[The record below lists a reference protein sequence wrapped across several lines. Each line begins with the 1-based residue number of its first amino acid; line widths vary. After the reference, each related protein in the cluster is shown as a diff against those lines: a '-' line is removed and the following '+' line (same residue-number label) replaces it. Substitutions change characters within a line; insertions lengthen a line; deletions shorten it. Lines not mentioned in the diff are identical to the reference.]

1 MADPV
6 TVATVLTVLKQ
17 IGIYV
22 AAQLAYKEG
31 VDPLL
36 KKWKKSRS
44 DPEVEDEVAK
54 LKAEHDKLQ
63 QKLSQ
68 YQIAV
73 NYQHSQLTPLLTEL
87 VQHTKTREQLTKLVE
102 LLKELVGVVSAE
114 RIEKR
119 LDQAY
124 DGLDAEQLKNRS
136 YRYELPGG
144 WYDDHY
150 CFYCRATSEPDP
162 PSDWRRHRCFLSVPI
177 EEYRPGSPFMEQRI
191 TFDTRIRGIARIRGR
206 RSKPLTLSY
215 YLVKV
220 SVENGRLAGDLEE
233 IFNDPDL
240 LEHHPEATE
249 GIVEKIDT
257 SFFKSLE
264 TCFENQRSARENLE
278 NLVKNLYDLEI
289 LNIITDDPRLEIT
302 GILDGTKL
310 TDEWLKKSEK
320 LTKKFNEMQA
330 LTQSWRKTTAQLLAD
345 DTISDKLRF
354 VRTEEVVPAA
364 HFLRFFDALIDIDK
378 FGFKQIRG
386 GRRRLADNH
395 SEKSPKYLKQI
406 RDDRI
411 HLARDDFFEWYPKYL
426 EGITGDSQPLA
437 DIVSCFGKSLSDP
450 GMALGVKGG
459 FAHIHQKTHTAS
471 WQKCV
476 PPESTGHA
484 SYVRISGVAGDVG
497 LKHIFSEFKGGTNYK
512 KALFVFGD
520 LWWWMFREYSN
531 GLGEPLN
538 AKITGEINTGI
549 AFNILKNIN
558 WNRKQKTMINYMHL
572 GELLNRT
579 PHPKVAMPFEI
590 CSPSPDQILNTLTN
604 GISFFDGGISLPTSL
619 LNRRSHTRL
628 HHALRRGEQSLEPLK
643 RALLKPRKERI
654 DKLCKDLGLT
664 EEQIEKLM
672 VRIKLSY
679 AANYQSWAT
688 VKEAVDEWYEK
699 AFNQWNEEWHR
710 ANHNT
715 PSDTSRYEI
724 RKSAFDKWSRE
735 SGFPPLWYINTPFGY
750 KSSKRITEEGLEDL
764 CAPLFKAQTDHWETV
779 TIRRHEEL
787 LTIAKCDEA
796 IRLNPEDINA
806 YNNRGNAKFL
816 LGQYKEAI
824 ADYDMAL
831 RINPKD
837 ANAYNNRKE
846 CQKKVVAELSDDFL
860 RALKRS

>member
-1 MADPV
+1 MADPITIV
-6 TVATVLTVLKQ
+6 TVTTQ
-17 IGIYV
+17 ILVYI
-22 AAQLAYKEG
+22 AAQLAYKKG
-31 VDPLL
+31 VEPLL
-36 KKWKKSRS
+36 EKWKKSRS
-44 DPEVEDEVAK
+44 DPELLKSLEAEEEAAK

-73 NYQHSQLTPLLTEL
+73 NHQHSQLTPLLTEL
-87 VQHTKTREQLTKLVE
+87 VQHTKTREQHTKLVE

-136 YRYELPGG
+136 YRYKLPGSG
-144 WYDDHY
+144 YDDHY
-150 CFYCRATSEPDP
+150 WFKCAAR
-162 PSDWRRHRCFLSVPI
+162 SDTYFDSDRTRNCFLSVPLLLPNKPDYI
-177 EEYRPGSPFMEQRI
+177 YNV
-191 TFDTRIRGIARIRGR
+191 TFRGGVPLIHQDVTIDTRTRGIARIFSGGSR
-206 RSKPLTLSY
+206 RLTLFY
-215 YLVKV
+215 FLQKV
-220 SVENGRLAGDLEE
+220 SVENGRLADDLAE

-264 TCFENQRSARENLE
+264 TYFENQRSARENLE
-278 NLVKNLYDLEI
+278 NLVKNFYELEI
-289 LNIITDDPRLEIT
+289 LNTITDDPKLEIT

-330 LTQSWRKTTAQLLAD
+330 LTQSWRKTTARLLAD

-364 HFLRFFDALIDIDK
+364 RFLRFFDALVDIDK
-378 FGFKQIRG
+378 FYFKQT
-386 GRRRLADNH
+386 
-395 SEKSPKYLKQI
+395 
-406 RDDRI
+406 DD
-411 HLARDDFFEWYPKYL
+411 LARDDFFEWYPKYL

-437 DIVSCFGKSLSDP
+437 GIVSWFGESLGDTRK
-450 GMALGVKGG
+450 LN
-459 FAHIHQKTHTAS
+459 FAHTHQKTLDPPLAS
-471 WQKCV
+471 YLQH
-476 PPESTGHA
+476 E
-484 SYVRISGVAGDVG
+484 SYVRISGIVEDAG
-497 LKHIFSEFKGGTNYK
+497 LQYISSEFKGGTNYG
-512 KALFVFGD
+512 KALFHFDHGISD
-520 LWWWMFREYSN
+520 ASK
-531 GLGEPLN
+531 N
-538 AKITGEINTGI
+538 AYLAEALHAKHAAKADREINTGI

-558 WNRKQKTMINYMHL
+558 WNSEQQTMVECLSL
-572 GELLNRT
+572 GEEINGNKFL
-579 PHPKVAMPFEI
+579 KAAMPFEI
-590 CSPSPDQILNTLTN
+590 CSPSPDQILNTLAN
-604 GISFFDGGISLPTSL
+604 GMSFFDGGISLPTSL
-619 LNRRSHTRL
+619 LNKRSRTRL
-628 HHALRRGEQSLEPLK
+628 YHALRRGEQTLEPLK
-643 RALLKPRKERI
+643 RVLLKPRKERI

-679 AANYQSWAT
+679 AANCQSWAT
-688 VKEAVDEWYEK
+688 VKETVDEWHEKVLNQRYEELIRDYYHRNQAEFVLKPFSNDGELWFKK
-699 AFNQWNEEWHR
+699 AFDE
-710 ANHNT
+710 
-715 PSDTSRYEI
+715 
-724 RKSAFDKWSRE
+724 WSRQ
-735 SGFPPLWYINTPFGY
+735 SDFPPLWHINTPFGY
-750 KSSKRITEEGLEDL
+750 KSPKRITEEGLEDL

-824 ADYDMAL
+824 ADYDEAIRL
-831 RINPKD
+831 NPKD